1 MTQSARLE
9 VIERRAGDSRGQAPG
24 LTPAQPTDERGA
36 LQDEK
41 EPHDGAVPVPGAH
54 GRGRRPVRGRW
65 GYTAALLGPAIY
77 SIVDSPR
84 AARRHDRRAREL
96 QLLLTPAPMAGPD
109 RSSGL
114 GLYLGG
120 RF

>member
-1 MTQSARLE
+1 MARSRTRKSPTTALYLSLAPTG
-9 VIERRAGDSRGQAPG
+9 VGVGLFVAGG
-24 LTPAQPTDERGA
+24 
-36 LQDEK
+36 
-41 EPHDGAVPVPGAH
+41 
-54 GRGRRPVRGRW
+54 